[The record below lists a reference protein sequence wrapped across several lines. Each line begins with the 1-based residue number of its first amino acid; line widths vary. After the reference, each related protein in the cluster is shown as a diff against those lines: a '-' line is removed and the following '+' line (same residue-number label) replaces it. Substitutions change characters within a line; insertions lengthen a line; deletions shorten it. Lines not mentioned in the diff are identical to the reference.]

1 MKAAAPQCKPWVRNP
16 YLPSLTSCVTWV
28 ELLDLSVLTFSAYD
42 TEVILPTLQVCGKD
56 GQKHHVRVL
65 SCQGSGNDE
74 LFLPGR
80 F

>member
-1 MKAAAPQCKPWVRNP
+1 MKPAVPQCEPWVGSL
-16 YLPSLTSCVTWV
+16 YLPPLTSCVTWV
-28 ELLDLSVLTFSAYD
+28 ELFHLSELTFSICA

-65 SCQGSGNDE
+65 SSQGSGNEE